1 MMRYLSLE
9 EIIASCNAE
18 VIFVAVEYWVSETVE
33 GWSRLLRNHK

>member
-9 EIIASCNAE
+9 EIIALQQKLF
-18 VIFVAVEYWVSETVE
+18 FVAVEYWVSETVE